1 MAADPVRVRPVV
13 ESMEGHALVRL
24 GAATDAGL
32 IRRENEDCVLAIT
45 GAGGLDALIV
55 VADGMGG
62 HAAGRLA
69 SAVAVDVFASHI
81 ENDGETA
88 ATQAR
93 LLAALDAANAAVLQA
108 AREDPARAGMGCTLV
123 AAALAGGRIAVVN
136 VGDSPAYIVRDGQ
149 LRVLSQDHSWPAEQ
163 ARLGV
168 ISEDEARDHP
178 LKHRL
183 TRAVGV
189 WEHVQAYSTDM
200 DLKSGDVV
208 ALCTDGV
215 ETASVGFDEL
225 RDILV
230 EGDPALVPDEVIA
243 RCLDRGAPDNVTIAV
258 AAVG

>member
-1 MAADPVRVRPVV
+1 MAADPARAPDVQPAA
-13 ESMEGHALVRL
+13 GAGPVRL

-32 IRRENEDCVLAIT
+32 IRRENEDCVVAVT
-45 GAGGLDALIV
+45 GTGGLDALVV

-69 SAVAVDVFASHI
+69 SSLAVDAFAAHI
-81 ENDGETA
+81 EHDGQSG
-88 ATQAR
+88 ATPAR
-93 LLAALDAANAAVLQA
+93 LHAALEAANAAVLGA
-108 AREDPARAGMGCTLV
+108 ARQDSARAGMGCTLV
-123 AAALAGGRIAVVN
+123 AAALGGGRVAVVN
-136 VGDSPAYIVRDGQ
+136 VGDSPAYLVRARK

-168 ISEDEARDHP
+168 ISEDEAKDHP

-200 DLKSGDVV
+200 ELRAGDVI

-215 ETASVGFDEL
+215 ETASVGLDEL
-225 RDILV
+225 REVLSTTAP
-230 EGDPALVPDEVIA
+230 ELAPDEVVA
-243 RCLDRGAPDNVTIAV
+243 RCLERGAPDNVTMAV
-258 AAVG
+258 ALVG